1 MNIRIAIASL
11 RSARTR
17 TMLTMVGVVIGV
29 AAVTLIMALGQG
41 IKEEVANEIDK
52 FGGNIVIIRPG
63 APVTTGSS
71 LSGLSLFNIS
81 ASSSLTTTD
90 VTAAQKTPGIAS
102 ASPLMYVSG
111 NVQHQNNTINNAS
124 IIATNNQ
131 LGNVLSENMSA
142 GEFFDP
148 NITSKN
154 VAVIGQVAAQ
164 KLFGTTTQIG
174 DTINIRGQSF
184 IVIGILGDT
193 ALNNDFTGLLPD
205 ASDSIF
211 IPLAAGQSFYQGSTQ
226 IQEIIA
232 RIGDPA
238 HDQQVT
244 KALNNNILAQ
254 HGYNQD
260 FTIIQQQQALSIT
273 NTIIKVLTAFTAA
286 IASISLVV
294 GGVGVMNIMLVSV
307 TERTKEIGI
316 RKSIGAT
323 NGQILGQF
331 LIEAMVIS
339 LGGGIIGV
347 GLAYLGSE
355 LLSLKLNFSPVI
367 TPAILAVAFGVSS
380 GIGIIFGIAPA
391 FKAAR
396 KDPIEALRH
405 E

>member
-1 MNIRIAIASL
+1 
-11 RSARTR
+11 
-17 TMLTMVGVVIGV
+17 MLTMVGVVIGV